1 MPTIFG
7 KDKDAIVTALRQCC
21 SKRETGCINCPYDG
35 RCYDLHPDA
44 VDLAYSLVKALDY
57 IPRMGMLDTLKNCD
71 TCSINDANGCIF
83 HKINGPKACD
93 KIQSDMADYI
103 EELYSKFLEKYPLS
117 EITKEDKNMDPTF
130 SKDNARQFWIRYNA
144 LREAEERRRSEIHY
158 TPKSIEQ
165 SADHKTVVVIWTDN
179 TKTIVRLS
187 PNDPDDIYMA
197 FTAALA
203 KKILGS
209 NSKIKKVIRTHL
221 NEHKPKKKKTEGTV
235 MEILSD
241 MNRKKKLFLTKEQIE
256 LLDSLKNT
264 TDRNEIVEIPSKFN
278 GEEL

>member
-21 SKRETGCINCPYDG
+21 SKRETGCIDCPYNG
-35 RCYDLHPDA
+35 RCYDLNEDA
-44 VDLAYSLVKALDY
+44 VYLAERLASALDY
-57 IPRMGMLDTLKNCD
+57 IPRRAMLDTLKRCD
-71 TCSINDANGCIF
+71 TCSLKNEQNCCIF
-83 HKINGPKACD
+83 HKIHGPKACD
-93 KIQSDMADYI
+93 RILSNMADYI

-117 EITKEDKNMDPTF
+117 EITKEDKNMDHA
-130 SKDNARQFWIRYNA
+130 SSVWKNYLELKEKE
-144 LREAEERRRSEIHY
+144 LRWATEMHF

-165 SADHKTVVVIWTDN
+165 SADHKTVVVIWNDN

-203 KKILGS
+203 KKIFGS
-209 NSKIKKVIRTHL
+209 NSKIKKVISTHL

-235 MEILSD
+235 MEIISD
-241 MNRKKKLFLTKEQIE
+241 MNREKKLFLTKEQIE
-256 LLDSLKNT
+256 LLDSLENT
-264 TDRNEIVEIPSKFN
+264 TYGNEIVEVPSEFN
-278 GEEL
+278 EEEL